1 MPAAYDARIG
11 LCAEGADRLLTTT
24 MHPIGRIRGRFS
36 YIMSATASAP
46 AGRNAPARGER
57 SVTPGIV

>member
-11 LCAEGADRLLTTT
+11 LCAEGAYGLLTTT
-24 MHPIGRIRGRFS
+24 MLPIGRIRGRFS

-46 AGRNAPARGER
+46 AGRNVQARGER